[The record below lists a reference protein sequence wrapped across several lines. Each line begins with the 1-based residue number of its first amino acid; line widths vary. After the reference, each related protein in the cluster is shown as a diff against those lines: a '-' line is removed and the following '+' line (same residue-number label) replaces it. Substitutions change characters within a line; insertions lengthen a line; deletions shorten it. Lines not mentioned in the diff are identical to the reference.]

1 MAGCSPPGVGPRVG
15 FFQSLAGVLRCN
27 ECSGSGFGTRFRSYQ
42 IESPLPALFAYEDF
56 RVKTT
61 PIISFTG
68 LFFVLVS
75 AAVPASHVAG
85 GPIDTVRKKFD
96 AFNRHDAAAIQE
108 IYAGN
113 ATLHSPDYPS
123 LEGNAPIAD
132 TYRKLFD
139 AIPDAKDNL
148 ELLETSANHVY
159 AQFVL
164 TGHWKG
170 AENAPLNVR
179 IISVYAVKDGHI
191 VEDSTYYDR
200 KAP

>member
-1 MAGCSPPGVGPRVG
+1 
-15 FFQSLAGVLRCN
+15 
-27 ECSGSGFGTRFRSYQ
+27 
-42 IESPLPALFAYEDF
+42 
-56 RVKTT
+56 VKTT
-61 PIISFTG
+61 SNILFSG
-68 LFFVLVS
+68 LFFVL
-75 AAVPASHVAG
+75 ANAVAPASHAAG
-85 GPIDTVRKKFD
+85 GPIYTVQKKFD
-96 AFNRHDAAAIQE
+96 AFNRHDAAAIRE
-108 IYAGN
+108 IYASH

-164 TGHWKG
+164 TGHWNG
-170 AENAPLNVR
+170 AQDKPLKVR
-179 IISVYAVKDGHI
+179 IISVYAIKDGRI

-200 KAP
+200 KPPDHG

>member
-1 MAGCSPPGVGPRVG
+1 M
-15 FFQSLAGVLRCN
+15 
-27 ECSGSGFGTRFRSYQ
+27 
-42 IESPLPALFAYEDF
+42 
-56 RVKTT
+56 KTT
-61 PIISFTG
+61 PGILFAG
-68 LFFVLVS
+68 LFLVLAS
-75 AAVPASHVAG
+75 AVAPAFHTAG
-85 GPIDTVRKKFD
+85 GPIDTVQKKFA
-96 AFNRHDAAAIQE
+96 AFNRHDAVAIQE

-113 ATLHSPDYPS
+113 AILHSPDYPS
-123 LEGNAPIAD
+123 LEGNAPIAE

-148 ELLETSANHVY
+148 ELLEASANHVY

-170 AENAPLNVR
+170 EQDKPLNVR